1 MKITLVFIL
10 SWFSL
15 TNINHFFMKMMIYE
29 DYSSFY
35 TVLILLHLCKS
46 FFLQNGDRFYQDPR
60 YGASIQVKGSKDG
73 LYDMVWNM
81 VWNNDGQNQLYQ
93 QFSFIFHFVF
103 LIVYVNN
110 NLHRALFQSGFFT
123 YGHHH
128 HYIQSVSRIKSLAR
142 ESRVSFIVSKKALFA
157 DLRSDFIVSGRYD
170 FCLKQH
176 WCLYMIIYLHQLP
189 SFRYNYL
196 AI

>member
-1 MKITLVFIL
+1 MKIIVVFIPC
-10 SWFSL
+10 WFSF
-15 TNINHFFMKMMIYE
+15 TYVNH
-29 DYSSFY
+29 
-35 TVLILLHLCKS
+35 

-73 LYDMVWNM
+73 LYDMVWDM

-176 WCLYMIIYLHQLP
+176 WCLYMIIYRHQLP

>member
-1 MKITLVFIL
+1 MKIIVVFIPC
-10 SWFSL
+10 WFSF
-15 TNINHFFMKMMIYE
+15 TYVNH
-29 DYSSFY
+29 
-35 TVLILLHLCKS
+35 

-128 HYIQSVSRIKSLAR
+128 HYIQSVARIKSLAR